1 MSGNNYSHIIP
12 IQQNIYKGREKYKEH
27 MTKTEYKKYD
37 ELNKEAQQQATTIS
51 NYYNIDAED
60 LLFNESGSI
69 PIEIRNIII
78 QEEKKQVMKHLQSKP
93 L

>member
-1 MSGNNYSHIIP
+1 
-12 IQQNIYKGREKYKEH
+12 

-60 LLFNESGSI
+60 LLFNEDGSI